1 LSPQRAPGKLPRRIL
16 RRTRP
21 AAITVNPDLAAVL
34 EFLSLALLGI
44 FLAAVL
50 MSALSPKL
58 LDPRWQLDLISN
70 LINNGSLALVG
81 ALLIHLAIA
90 FHPGSDRLR
99 ARYNTFRRWALAA
112 SIGFLLLIPLQM
124 SASWKLYSSVVGQ
137 SQQLSQSSKLLSEL
151 RQAVT
156 TATSN
161 QEIEVK
167 LQRLLRIKEPLSP
180 TQLRTPINQLRQELL
195 NGLNQESNDLQRRI
209 EVHYSFNPNGL
220 INETIRIVLSALF
233 YAAGFASLSGLLS
246 PLGRRAL
253 PGWLVGSGQRFKENE
268 LQEMEKYA
276 DIETRSIP

>member
-1 LSPQRAPGKLPRRIL
+1 MPRRIL

-21 AAITVNPDLAAVL
+21 TAITVNPDLAAVL

-58 LDPRWQLDLISN
+58 LDPRWQLDLIQN

-81 ALLIHLAIA
+81 ALLTHLAIA

-99 ARYNTFRRWALAA
+99 ARYNAFRRWALAA

-124 SASWKLYSSVVGQ
+124 SASWKIYRTVVGQ
-137 SQQLSQSSKLLSEL
+137 SQQNSQSAKQLSEL
-151 RQAVT
+151 RQAIT
-156 TATSN
+156 TATST

-167 LQRLLRIKEPLSP
+167 LQKLLRNRAPLSP

-195 NGLNQESNDLQRRI
+195 NELNEASTGLQQRI
-209 EVHYSFNPNGL
+209 EAQYSFNPSGLL
-220 INETIRIVLSALF
+220 INETIRSALSALF
-233 YAAGFASLSGLLS
+233 YLI
-246 PLGRRAL
+246 R
-253 PGWLVGSGQRFKENE
+253 
-268 LQEMEKYA
+268 
-276 DIETRSIP
+276 